1 MAGIFFRPKRETFL
15 IADFIFCL
23 KPFTQSE
30 IKKRYLLPAVP
41 HRWNISKNDCGT
53 TDDALGTGEPS
64 KLTIRNVVFVC
75 ELP

>member
-15 IADFIFCL
+15 IADFILCL

-30 IKKRYLLPAVP
+30 IKKKRNFLTAVV

-53 TDDALGTGEPS
+53 TEDALGTGEPS
-64 KLTIRNVVFVC
+64 KLTIRNVVHSMYS
-75 ELP
+75 